1 MNDVNDLV
9 IAVLLA
15 MVALAGTLVALTQ
28 EPRHQAV
35 LLSMFGL
42 LLGALFFALQAPDVA
57 LSQIG
62 VGTAVVPLMVMLSI
76 RTIRRTQRQLER
88 EKKKRN
94 ES

>member
-1 MNDVNDLV
+1 MSDVNDLV
-9 IAVLLA
+9 LAVLLA
-15 MVALAGTLVALTQ
+15 MVALGGTLVALTQ

-35 LLSMFGL
+35 VLSLFGL

-76 RTIRRTQRQLER
+76 RAIRRTQRQLER
-88 EKKKRN
+88 EKQRQDD
-94 ES
+94 S